1 MFELSGVNYEEVL
14 EQGDSILVRVIGSSS
29 YRGFELSGLYC
40 SCLQVIAGINNNEI
54 MKGIDKN
61 YHLYFEPVLGATF
74 YIQRH
79 VFIYNINNNNQNRR
93 VISFLFRPAMA
104 SCMIIKQQPVHILR
118 DVGLI

>member
-1 MFELSGVNYEEVL
+1 MFIS
-14 EQGDSILVRVIGSSS
+14 
-29 YRGFELSGLYC
+29 

-74 YIQRH
+74 YIHCH

-93 VISFLFRPAMA
+93 VIIS
-104 SCMIIKQQPVHILR
+104 SCHGILH
-118 DVGLI
+118 DYKTTTSAYTS

>member
-1 MFELSGVNYEEVL
+1 MQVPSMSEC
-14 EQGDSILVRVIGSSS
+14 IWVIDWVPCFTPTLMCIS
-29 YRGFELSGLYC
+29 

-74 YIQRH
+74 YIQCH
-79 VFIYNINNNNQNRR
+79 VFIYNNNNDNQNRR
-93 VISFLFRPAMA
+93 VISFLFRPAVA
-104 SCMIIKQQPVHILR
+104 SCMIIKQQPVHIRL